1 MTRSKQLLTTIQAIG
16 PVVHGSLVEAKRRC
30 GKSGCKCVHG
40 EAHTAFYVSR
50 RMGGKTRLEHV
61 SRANVGTVQQ
71 WRKNY
76 ERLRALVEE
85 LTTTL
90 LRELREADK

>member
-1 MTRSKQLLTTIQAIG
+1 MTRSKQLLVRIRAIG

-30 GKSGCKCVHG
+30 GKTGCRCAQG
-40 EAHTAFYVSR
+40 EAHTAFYLSR
-50 RMGGKTRLEHV
+50 RLGGKTRLEHI

-71 WRKNY
+71 WRGNY
-76 ERLRALVEE
+76 ERLQVLVEE

-90 LRELREADK
+90 LRELREAQK